1 MNGNMSRKTKCAYI
15 NQNMHNLQNKYCEPV
30 VYVAK
35 HYVRVMT
42 ATVKL
47 TSFVET
53 FSWLNFSS
61 ISWRIDF
68 CG

>member
-1 MNGNMSRKTKCAYI
+1 MKGNMSRKTKCAHI

-47 TSFVET
+47 TSFVEAY
-53 FSWLNFSS
+53 FL
-61 ISWRIDF
+61 
-68 CG
+68 G